1 MGRPGKDIKL
11 AADRNNAKL
20 AGLYQNHNPAVLRLI
35 AHVVKSAHNHGRR
48 VGVCG
53 EMAGQLSGALILL
66 GLGVD
71 ELSMSV
77 GSLPEVKS
85 LIRKTSSLEARKLRD
100 LLLELKT
107 PMEVETAVNEFFSIK
122 IKNNGHQYQRILT

>member
-1 MGRPGKDIKL
+1 
-11 AADRNNAKL
+11 
-20 AGLYQNHNPAVLRLI
+20 
-35 AHVVKSAHNHGRR
+35 
-48 VGVCG
+48 
-53 EMAGQLSGALILL
+53 MAGQLSGALILL